1 MIDKSTL
8 SMLFGLLSVSAA
20 AVCLIDPY
28 QKSKALILPA
38 EFDVGTTRSGADLE
52 FKVPLF
58 ADTAFRVIS
67 VKGDCSCL
75 VIRPSAY
82 SFSKDET
89 GFLEVKWSVP
99 EESVGSITRPVVLLV
114 ELLGQ
119 HQEGRF
125 QNLRCL
131 VTCQVSG

>member
-1 MIDKSTL
+1 MIEKSTL

-20 AVCLIDPY
+20 AVCFIEPS
-28 QKSKALILPA
+28 KENKALIIPA
-38 EFDVGTTRSGADLE
+38 EFDAGTTRSGADLE
-52 FKVPLF
+52 FKVPVF

-82 SFSKDET
+82 SFSKGET

-99 EESVGSITRPVVLLV
+99 EDSVGGITRPVVLLV

-119 HQEGRF
+119 RKEGRF
-125 QNLRCL
+125 QNIRCL